1 MDVKFINPFLNGTLE
16 VLQKMAF
23 MDAVPG
29 KPYLK
34 KEEAASGDVSGIIGI
49 TGDAIGS
56 LALSFSEKCICKIVS
71 NMLGEEHHEVTRD
84 IIDAV
89 GELTNMVSGASR
101 TQLEKMGMAV
111 YAAIPTVVHGQ
122 GHTIT
127 HILKSPSIVIPFSTA
142 AGPFFID
149 VCIKTTEAG
158 EKSTVAYGVVGVRTT
173 QDPSPSPPSEAR
185 TPAQT
190 GPGAVDV
197 RRPATG
203 APPASRIDIRSNAQG
218 GLGKPVNFA
227 EAKAG
232 AAGKMEIL
240 RARLKEISATR
251 NSIQNEL
258 NTKPFMDVTKRQK
271 MKKEVS
277 FYDQKIKQLKLDIM
291 GLEMVSKLSLEDIE
305 NPKIPKNYQ
314 NYDDKRKD
322 G

>member
-1 MDVKFINPFLNGTLE
+1 MDVKFINPFLNGTQE
-16 VLQKMAF
+16 VLKKMAF

-34 KEEAASGDVSGIIGI
+34 KEETASGDVSGIIGI
-49 TGDAIGS
+49 TGDATGS

-71 NMLGEEHHEVTRD
+71 NMLGEEHPEVTKE
-84 IIDAV
+84 ILDAV

-127 HILKSPSIVIPFSTA
+127 HILKSPSLVIPFSTA

-158 EKSTVAYGVVGVRTT
+158 EKSA
-173 QDPSPSPPSEAR
+173 A
-185 TPAQT
+185 AQASSQASAAT
-190 GPGAVDV
+190 ADV
-197 RRPATG
+197 RRPAAA
-203 APPASRIDIRSNAQG
+203 APAAPRIDIRPNAQG
-218 GLGKPVNFA
+218 GPGKPANLE

-232 AAGKMEIL
+232 AAGKLEIL

-251 NSIQNEL
+251 NSIQNDL
-258 NTKPFMDVTKRQK
+258 NTKPFMEVTKRQK
-271 MKKEVS
+271 LKKEVS
-277 FYDQKIKQLKLDIM
+277 FYDQKIKQIKLDIM

-305 NPKIPKNYQ
+305 NPKIAKHYQ
-314 NYDDKRKD
+314 NYDDNRKS
-322 G
+322 

>member
-1 MDVKFINPFLNGTLE
+1 MDVKFINPFLNGTQE
-16 VLQKMAF
+16 VLKKMAF

-34 KEEAASGDVSGIIGI
+34 KEETASGDVSGIIGI
-49 TGDAIGS
+49 TGDATGS

-71 NMLGEEHHEVTRD
+71 NMLGEEHPEVTKE
-84 IIDAV
+84 ILDAV

-127 HILKSPSIVIPFSTA
+127 HILKSPSLVIPFSTA

-158 EKSTVAYGVVGVRTT
+158 EKSAA
-173 QDPSPSPPSEAR
+173 AR
-185 TPAQT
+185 ASSQASAATA
-190 GPGAVDV
+190 DV
-197 RRPATG
+197 RRPAAATPA
-203 APPASRIDIRSNAQG
+203 APRIDIRPNAQG
-218 GLGKPVNFA
+218 GPGKPANLE

-232 AAGKMEIL
+232 AAGKLEIL

-251 NSIQNEL
+251 NSIQNDL
-258 NTKPFMDVTKRQK
+258 NTKPFMEVTKRQK
-271 MKKEVS
+271 LKKEVS
-277 FYDQKIKQLKLDIM
+277 FYDQKIKQIKLDIM

-305 NPKIPKNYQ
+305 NPKIAKHYQ
-314 NYDDKRKD
+314 NYDDNRKS
-322 G
+322 

>member
-16 VLQKMAF
+16 VLKKMAF
-23 MDAVPG
+23 LDAIPG
-29 KPYLK
+29 KPSLK
-34 KEEAASGDVSGIIGI
+34 KEETASGDVSGIIGI
-49 TGDAIGS
+49 TGDAVGS

-149 VCIKTTEAG
+149 VCIKTTEAA
-158 EKSTVAYGVVGVRTT
+158 EKSTAQYGVVGALTPQNPR
-173 QDPSPSPPSEAR
+173 PSPPAASQAN
-185 TPAQT
+185 AQAS
-190 GPGAVDV
+190 PGAPVAPKPQADE
-197 RRPATG
+197 PA
-203 APPASRIDIRSNAQG
+203 APRIDIRPNAQG
-218 GLGKPVNFA
+218 GPGKPVNF
-227 EAKAG
+227 EEVKAG
-232 AAGKMEIL
+232 AAGKLELL
-240 RARLKEISATR
+240 RARLKETSGKREA
-251 NSIQNEL
+251 IQNEL
-258 NTKPFMDVTKRQK
+258 TTKPFMDVTKRQR
-271 MKKEVS
+271 MKREVA
-277 FYDQKIKQLKLDIM
+277 FYDGKIKQIKLDIM

-322 G
+322 

>member
-1 MDVKFINPFLNGTLE
+1 MDVKFINPFLNGTQE
-16 VLQKMAF
+16 VLKKMAF

-34 KEEAASGDVSGIIGI
+34 KEETASGDVSGIIGI
-49 TGDAIGS
+49 TGDATGS

-71 NMLGEEHHEVTRD
+71 NMLGEEHPEVTKE
-84 IIDAV
+84 ILDAV

-127 HILKSPSIVIPFSTA
+127 HILKSPSLVIPFSTA

-158 EKSTVAYGVVGVRTT
+158 EKSA
-173 QDPSPSPPSEAR
+173 EAR
-185 TPAQT
+185 TPAQASPAT
-190 GPGAVDV
+190 ADV
-197 RRPATG
+197 RRPAAA
-203 APPASRIDIRSNAQG
+203 APAAPRIDIRPNAQG
-218 GLGKPVNFA
+218 GPGKPANLE

-232 AAGKMEIL
+232 AAGKLEIL
-240 RARLKEISATR
+240 RTRLKETSATR
-251 NSIQNEL
+251 DSIQNDL
-258 NTKPFMDVTKRQK
+258 NTKPFMEVTKRQK
-271 MKKEVS
+271 LKKEVS
-277 FYDQKIKQLKLDIM
+277 FYDQKIKQIKLDIM

-305 NPKIPKNYQ
+305 NPKIAKHYQ
-314 NYDDKRKD
+314 NYDDNRKS
-322 G
+322 

>member
-1 MDVKFINPFLNGTLE
+1 MDVQYINPFLDGTLE
-16 VLQKMAF
+16 VLKKMAF
-23 MDAVPG
+23 LDAIPG
-29 KPYLK
+29 KPSLK

-49 TGDAIGS
+49 TGDAVGS

-127 HILKSPSIVIPFSTA
+127 HILKSPSIVIPFSTS

-149 VCIKTTEAG
+149 VCIKTTEAA
-158 EKSTVAYGVVGVRTT
+158 EKSAVQYGVVGALTP
-173 QDPSPSPPSEAR
+173 QDPRPSPPAAS
-185 TPAQT
+185 QT
-190 GPGAVDV
+190 TTQASPGA
-197 RRPATG
+197 PA
-203 APPASRIDIRSNAQG
+203 APRIDIRPKAQG
-218 GLGKPVNFA
+218 GPGKPVNFA

-232 AAGKMEIL
+232 AAGKLEIL

-251 NSIQNEL
+251 NSIQNDL
-258 NTKPFMDVTKRQK
+258 TSKPFMDVTKRQR
-271 MKKEVS
+271 MKREVA
-277 FYDQKIKQLKLDIM
+277 FYDGQMKQIKLDIM

-305 NPKIPKNYQ
+305 NPKIPKSYQ
-314 NYDDKRKD
+314 NYDDKRKS
-322 G
+322 